1 MNDEELRGVYQ
12 RSAKAA
18 PPGPHPEPEQLERIV
33 NGEGSEAERL
43 VLLEHVLR
51 CPTCGPELDLLRVA
65 SEGARAAHRQMP
77 AARWLA
83 LAAVAILVIGL
94 GTLAL
99 RSRRMVPSED
109 VMRGHSAAMSLIE
122 PESGASIALPI
133 HLTWHAVDGAA
144 RYRVELL
151 STTGDL
157 IGAWTTR
164 DTTLAIADSAHVSTS
179 RSYDVWVRATLKDRT
194 DLSSPIVRFN
204 VKQ

>member
-1 MNDEELRGVYQ
+1 MNDEELRRAYQ

-43 VLLEHVLR
+43 ALLEHVLR
-51 CPTCGPELDLLRVA
+51 CPTCGPELDLLRA
-65 SEGARAAHRQMP
+65 AAEGARAAEHRVP
-77 AARWLA
+77 ATRWLA

-99 RSRRMVPSED
+99 RSRRMAPGDD

-122 PESGASIALPI
+122 PESGASVALPI
-133 HLTWHAVDGAA
+133 HLAWHAVDGAA
-144 RYRVELL
+144 SYRVELL
-151 STTGDL
+151 STKGDL

-179 RSYDVWVRATLKDRT
+179 GSYNVWVRATLKDRT

>member
-1 MNDEELRGVYQ
+1 MNDEELRHAYQ
-12 RSAKAA
+12 RSANAA

-43 VLLEHVLR
+43 ALLEHVLR
-51 CPTCGPELDLLRVA
+51 CPTCRPELDLLRAA

-77 AARWLA
+77 ATRWLA

-99 RSRRMVPSED
+99 RSRRMTPRDD
-109 VMRGHSAAMSLIE
+109 VMRGRAAAMSLIE

-133 HLTWHAVDGAA
+133 HLTWHAVEGASS
-144 RYRVELL
+144 YRVELL
-151 STTGDL
+151 STSGDL
-157 IGAWTTR
+157 IAAWTTR
-164 DTTLAIADSAHVSTS
+164 DTTLAISDSARVSASGT
-179 RSYDVWVRATLKDRT
+179 YDVWVRATLKDRT